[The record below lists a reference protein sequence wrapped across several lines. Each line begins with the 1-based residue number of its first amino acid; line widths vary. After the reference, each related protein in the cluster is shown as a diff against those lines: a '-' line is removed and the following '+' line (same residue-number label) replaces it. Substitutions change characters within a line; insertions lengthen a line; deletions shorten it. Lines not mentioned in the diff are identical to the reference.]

1 MHRLT
6 KRERDISKEIIKG
19 STDKEIAKEFCLATT
34 TVKANLRNIYR
45 KLEIKNR
52 TQLALIAQNGGVI

>member
-19 STDKEIAKEFCLATT
+19 STDKEIAQTFCLATT
-34 TVKANLRNIYR
+34 TVKSNLRNIYR
-45 KLEIKNR
+45 KFGIKNR
-52 TQLALIAQNGGVI
+52 TQLALIVQNGGV